1 MVGVGWSCRIDRR
14 AMSSSHIFLLLLVML
29 RTRPGAAFAAVGR
42 QRFGNMS
49 DGMARAAGRLRA
61 SSTRAYPAS
70 LRRSREGG
78 LCMEGRSC
86 APEITDDTFE
96 AEVLNQEQPVLVFF
110 RAPWCGPCRMVSPVV
125 DEVIAEHGEKLK
137 VLELC
142 TDENP
147 KTVAELKIRN
157 IPTLMLFSER
167 KSVMTVVG
175 AVPKSALVSS
185 IKKHMDL

>member
-1 MVGVGWSCRIDRR
+1 MVGPI
-14 AMSSSHIFLLLLVML
+14 
-29 RTRPGAAFAAVGR
+29 
-42 QRFGNMS
+42 
-49 DGMARAAGRLRA
+49 
-61 SSTRAYPAS
+61 
-70 LRRSREGG
+70 
-78 LCMEGRSC
+78 
-86 APEITDDTFE
+86 
-96 AEVLNQEQPVLVFF
+96 
-110 RAPWCGPCRMVSPVV
+110 V
-125 DEVIAEHGEKLK
+125 DEVIAEHGGAGGKLK

-185 IKKHMDL
+185 IKKHVDL